1 MKIKRI
7 LSVLLAGAM
16 MLSLAACGGE
26 ETSSSSG
33 EDATAEQKTIDGNVL
48 DEEQYFNGYLGSEP
62 TTLDSVVG
70 NDTYS
75 SSVLTNVMEPLTR
88 LGEKDG
94 QNVREGAGA
103 ETWESN
109 ETGDV
114 WTRYSL

>member
-48 DEEQYFNGYLGSEP
+48 DEEQYFNGYLS
-62 TTLDSVVG
+62 
-70 NDTYS
+70 
-75 SSVLTNVMEPLTR
+75 
-88 LGEKDG
+88 
-94 QNVREGAGA
+94 AGA
-103 ETWESN
+103 NHSGQRSRQRYLQLLSSDQRYGASDQ
-109 ETGDV
+109 TG
-114 WTRYSL
+114 